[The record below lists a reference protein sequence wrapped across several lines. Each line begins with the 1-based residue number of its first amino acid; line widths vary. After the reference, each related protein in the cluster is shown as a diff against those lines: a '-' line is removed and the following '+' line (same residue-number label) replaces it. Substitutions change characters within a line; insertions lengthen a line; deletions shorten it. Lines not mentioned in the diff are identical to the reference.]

1 MRVAKRISVSAIC
14 LALVVVSLGVH
25 VVGASAGTLVQSGPE
40 KVPSLT
46 WDALANAEYIFDLG
60 EARTVKLVDGKY
72 EENTGP
78 GATEVFTAEMSPVYA
93 LGDLNGDGVA
103 DGVAIISY
111 NTGGTGVFFDLEAV
125 LNENG
130 RAVPVAG
137 APLRDRM
144 ILRTLGIASGKIML
158 DMVQAGPSEPACC
171 PTEEVL
177 RVYNLKGKDLVQ
189 ASETQ
194 VSKEKPKLPF
204 PAWNALASLD
214 YGSKYAQDGRVQLKD
229 GSYDQAD
236 TGSTPPLKISL
247 YRSYATGDLTGG
259 GLPDAAVLLV
269 SQSGEKP
276 EAYELAVVLNENG
289 RLIQTGT
296 IPLGE
301 GVLVQGLAIASGQV
315 IVNLL
320 TPGPG
325 DQACCPTRKVVRTYQ
340 VKGGKLIP
348 VAPEAA
354 PSAAPGTK

>member
-1 MRVAKRISVSAIC
+1 MRMAKRIGVSAIC
-14 LALVVVSLGVH
+14 LALAVVSLRVL
-25 VVGASAGTLVQSGPE
+25 VVGAAPDNLVQAGAE

-46 WDALANAEYIFDLG
+46 WDALANAEYTFDLG

-72 EENTGP
+72 EEKNGP
-78 GATEVFTAEMSPVYA
+78 GATDIFTAEMSPVYA
-93 LGDLNGDGVA
+93 LGDLNGDGAA
-103 DGVAIISY
+103 DGVAVISY

-130 RAVPVAG
+130 KAVPVTS

-144 ILRTLGIASGKIML
+144 ILRTLDIASAKIML

-177 RVYNLKGKDLVQ
+177 RVYNLKGKELVQ

-194 VSKEKPKLPF
+194 VSQEKPKLPF
-204 PAWNALASLD
+204 PAWSALANLE
-214 YGSKYAQDGRVQLKD
+214 YGSKYAQGGKVELKD
-229 GSYDQAD
+229 GSYEEVRA
-236 TGSTPPLKISL
+236 GSTLPLKISL
-247 YRSYATGDLTGG
+247 YPSYATGDLTGG

-276 EAYELAVVLNENG
+276 EAYELAVVLNEKG
-289 RLIQTGT
+289 KLIQAGT

-301 GVLVQGLAIASGQV
+301 GVLVHGLAIASGQV

-325 DQACCPTRKVVRTYQ
+325 DQACCPTRKVVQTYQ
-340 VKGGKLIP
+340 VKGGKLAP
-348 VAPEAA
+348 VAPEAV
-354 PSAAPGTK
+354 PSAAPRTT

>member
-1 MRVAKRISVSAIC
+1 
-14 LALVVVSLGVH
+14 
-25 VVGASAGTLVQSGPE
+25 
-40 KVPSLT
+40 
-46 WDALANAEYIFDLG
+46 
-60 EARTVKLVDGKY
+60 
-72 EENTGP
+72 
-78 GATEVFTAEMSPVYA
+78 MSPVYA
-93 LGDLNGDGVA
+93 LGDLNGDGA
-103 DGVAIISY
+103 PDGVAIIAY

-130 RAVPVAG
+130 KAAPVAS

-144 ILRTLGIASGKIML
+144 ILRTLDIAAGKIML

-177 RVYNLKGKDLVQ
+177 RVYNLKGQELVQ

-204 PAWNALASLD
+204 PAWNVLANLD
-214 YGSKYAQDGRVQLKD
+214 YGSKYARGGNAQLKD
-229 GSYDQAD
+229 GSYEEVGA
-236 TGSTPPLKISL
+236 GSKLPLKISL
-247 YRSYATGDLTGG
+247 YPSYATGDLTGG

-269 SQSGEKP
+269 SQSGDIP

-289 RLIQTGT
+289 KLIQAGS

-320 TPGPG
+320 MPGPG
-325 DQACCPTRKVVRTYQ
+325 DQACCPTQKVVQTFQ
-340 VKGGKLIP
+340 VKGGKLVP

-354 PSAAPGTK
+354 PSATPKAT

>member
-1 MRVAKRISVSAIC
+1 MRMAKRFGVSVIC
-14 LALVVVSLGVH
+14 LALAVVSLGVL
-25 VVGASAGTLVQSGPE
+25 VVGAAPDTFVRSAPE

-46 WDALANAEYIFDLG
+46 WDALANAEYTFDLG
-60 EARTVKLVDGKY
+60 EARTVKLVDGTY
-72 EENTGP
+72 EEKTGP

-130 RAVPVAG
+130 KAVPVAS

-144 ILRTLGIASGKIML
+144 ILRTLEVASGKIML

-177 RVYNLKGKDLVQ
+177 RVYNLKGKELVQ

-194 VSKEKPKLPF
+194 VSKEQPQLPF
-204 PAWNALASLD
+204 PAWNALANLE
-214 YGSKYAQDGRVQLKD
+214 YGSKYAQGGRVQLKD
-229 GSYDQAD
+229 GSYDRAAA
-236 TGSTPPLKISL
+236 GSTLPFKISL
-247 YRSYATGDLTGG
+247 YPSYATGDLTGG
-259 GLPDAAVLLV
+259 GLPDAALLLV
-269 SQSGEKP
+269 SQSDEKP

-289 RLIQTGT
+289 RLIQAGT

-320 TPGPG
+320 TPRPG
-325 DQACCPTRKVVRTYQ
+325 DQACCPTQKVVQTYQ
-340 VKGGKLIP
+340 VQGGKLVT
-348 VAPEAA
+348 VAPEVA
-354 PSAAPGTK
+354 PSATPGAS